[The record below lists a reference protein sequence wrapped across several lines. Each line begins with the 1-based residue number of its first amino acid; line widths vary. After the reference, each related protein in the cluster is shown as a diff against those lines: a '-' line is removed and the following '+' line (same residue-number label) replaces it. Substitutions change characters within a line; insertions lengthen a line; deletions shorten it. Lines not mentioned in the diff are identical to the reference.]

1 MFTDP
6 VVEAIIRSQLA
17 IDAGAGISA
26 DDVLMIEDF
35 SDDAPALLQ
44 SDGNRLIIYSLD
56 DLKHCSNLK
65 SVALCDQSIANLDG
79 LRDLSLL
86 ESVVIIDCALLNDI
100 SPLSEMKHLQQAVL
114 LSTPIQEYGP
124 VLALDSL
131 TTFVAS
137 GFFTTQDLSPLT
149 ATSNL
154 EKFFLR
160 GVTAETDYTPL
171 RNHRKMKEVELSF
184 IDPAAFRELVSSF
197 PDLRMFDISH
207 SAIIGGDLAALSSH
221 VLTHVKLYRC
231 NIIDDLYPFS
241 SHAEMQALYI
251 VECNLADIGFVENMT
266 SLATVDLRGNPVRDF
281 TPLFHLPNLQKL
293 IISQSDGIDEDE
305 LRKNLPNTEI
315 VLGLYH
321 QADIPSQIA
330 R

>member
-114 LSTPIQEYGP
+114 LSTPIQDYGP

-171 RNHRKMKEVELSF
+171 RNHR
-184 IDPAAFRELVSSF
+184 
-197 PDLRMFDISH
+197 
-207 SAIIGGDLAALSSH
+207 
-221 VLTHVKLYRC
+221 
-231 NIIDDLYPFS
+231 
-241 SHAEMQALYI
+241 
-251 VECNLADIGFVENMT
+251 
-266 SLATVDLRGNPVRDF
+266 
-281 TPLFHLPNLQKL
+281 
-293 IISQSDGIDEDE
+293 
-305 LRKNLPNTEI
+305 
-315 VLGLYH
+315 
-321 QADIPSQIA
+321 
-330 R
+330 